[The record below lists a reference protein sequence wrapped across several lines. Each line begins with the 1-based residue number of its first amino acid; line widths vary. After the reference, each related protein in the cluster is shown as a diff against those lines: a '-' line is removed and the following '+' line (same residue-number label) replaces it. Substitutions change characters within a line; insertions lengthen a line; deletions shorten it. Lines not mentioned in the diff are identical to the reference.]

1 MAVYRRVCVVG
12 GGLAGLGSIKS
23 CLEEGLEPS
32 CYEMQDNIGGLWRY
46 KDDDI
51 QERGCVMQCTIINTS
66 KEMSSISD
74 YPFPEH
80 LPNYMHNS
88 EVIKVIDEFAD
99 SFNMKKYIKFR
110 HKVIEVRKAEDYQKT
125 GRWRVR
131 IKDLQNEKE
140 FEEIFDAVMICTGHH
155 VFPLEPKFPGQEK
168 FKGRIIHSHSYK
180 SSVGFEGRSV
190 VVVGAGNSA
199 VDAATDVCH
208 VTRKDDTKTIGEDYF
223 TRAKRF
229 LRSKLEA
236 DNVELRFDA
245 PCASD
250 NIARNLQPTSCRI
263 VRSDH
268 VITSST
274 EKYAV
279 STLIVILSTR
289 TGLWLTPRVSTF
301 GLPSDINYLTRFW
314 NFMFDIMPW
323 NFSNWG
329 MEALCNLRIDHE
341 AYGLKP
347 KHRYLAQ
354 HPTLNDALPDRILS
368 GHIRIKGDIKEFTE
382 NGIIFENET
391 TETPVDDVVL
401 CTGYK
406 VKFPFL
412 DFKFENNKVELYKLV
427 FPPDDPHPSMAF
439 IGLFQPLGPGFPP
452 GELQCRWVGRI
463 FSGKS
468 TLPPKHIMWADI
480 KEYVE
485 KTRKIFG
492 PSPCHTLHLY
502 YVNYLD
508 EIANIIGCKPN
519 FFKMFFTDPILFFY
533 CVFGPCL
540 PYQFRLSGPG
550 AWKGAR
556 DAILTYKKRMYAPL
570 KSSRITKKN
579 ESCCSK
585 NIYKIFLMVLPILV
599 YLFWFEYF

>member
-208 VTRKDDTKTIGEDYF
+208 VTRK
-223 TRAKRF
+223 
-229 LRSKLEA
+229 
-236 DNVELRFDA
+236 
-245 PCASD
+245 
-250 NIARNLQPTSCRI
+250 
-263 VRSDH
+263 
-268 VITSST
+268 
-274 EKYAV
+274 
-279 STLIVILSTR
+279 VILSTR

-323 NFSNWG
+323 KFSNWG

-468 TLPPKHIMWADI
+468 TLPPKHIMWANI